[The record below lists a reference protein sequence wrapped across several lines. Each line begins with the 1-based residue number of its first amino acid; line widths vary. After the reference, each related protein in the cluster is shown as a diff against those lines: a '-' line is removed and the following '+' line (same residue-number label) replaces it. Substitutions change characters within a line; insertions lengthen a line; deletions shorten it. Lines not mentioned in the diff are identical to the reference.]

1 MRFLK
6 HGAVSS
12 LTAAALIALPAAL
25 APASVTPDPYK
36 TRKGSGSF
44 TGDSVAGPSECA
56 LSRLAAT
63 ATGTRR
69 GADIEVQGFDA
80 SCTGVINGAEPDEDI
95 PFRIRRGKV
104 TGEISVVITNVLGG
118 ECRYAG
124 RMTGSIEKG
133 DNKLAAAGT
142 VNLVEQLAS
151 PCAPSSNA
159 TVDLKFPKA
168 SFSWRRD
175 TIKEA
180 P

>member
-1 MRFLK
+1 MRTLK
-6 HGAVSS
+6 HGS
-12 LTAAALIALPAAL
+12 LATLIAAAPIALPAAL

-36 TRKGSGSF
+36 TKKGSGSF
-44 TGDSVAGPSECA
+44 TGDSVVGPSKCV
-56 LSRLAAT
+56 LSKVAAT
-63 ATGTRR
+63 ANGTRR
-69 GADIEVQGFDA
+69 GADIEVTGFDA
-80 SCTGVINGAEPDEDI
+80 ACTGVINGAEPDEEI

-104 TGEISVVITNVLGG
+104 TGDISIVITNTLGG

-124 RMTGSIEKG
+124 KMTGSIDRG

-168 SFSWRRD
+168 RFSW
-175 TIKEA
+175 
-180 P
+180 